1 MLGCKGLTTA
11 FTFLRV
17 KLSVAEPYLQG
28 RGGGGEG
35 RFCVCVRVCVC
46 VCVCVRVRVCV
57 GVYRTICVT
66 DVFHL

>member
-1 MLGCKGLTTA
+1 MLWCKGLTTA

-35 RFCVCVRVCVC
+35 RFCVCVRMCA
-46 VCVCVRVRVCV
+46 CVCVRACACVC
-57 GVYRTICVT
+57 GCVS
-66 DVFHL
+66 DNLCN

>member
-35 RFCVCVRVCVC
+35 RFCVCVRVCAC
-46 VCVCVRVRVCV
+46 VCGCVSDNLCN
-57 GVYRTICVT
+57 
-66 DVFHL
+66 

>member
-35 RFCVCVRVCVC
+35 RFCVCA
-46 VCVCVRVRVCV
+46 CVCVRVRVCV
-57 GVYRTICVT
+57 RACACVCGCVS
-66 DVFHL
+66 DNLCN